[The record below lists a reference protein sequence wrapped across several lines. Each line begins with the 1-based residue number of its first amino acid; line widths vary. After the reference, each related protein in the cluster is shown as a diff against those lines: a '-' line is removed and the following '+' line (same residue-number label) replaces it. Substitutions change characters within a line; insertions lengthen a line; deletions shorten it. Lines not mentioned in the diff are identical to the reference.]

1 MKKKKRFNRVIIKI
15 LPDEVVKQNV
25 AQLRML
31 LLLLGQLNVDKR
43 HILRLTK
50 IWESSQSQEALQM
63 FNLPIDGVTKF

>member
-31 LLLLGQLNVDKR
+31 LLLLNQLNVDKR

-50 IWESSQSQEALQM
+50 IWESSQSQEVLQM
-63 FNLPIDGVTKF
+63 FNLPIN